1 MEPGILLDPDL
12 RSDDPTVCPFLRS
25 AGPDGVIQA
34 PLPTADP
41 SNGCV
46 AVGGFDRQGIEQ
58 QATACL
64 RPAHIRCAR
73 YLTGTAPSALEPG
86 MTPAFSGAQ
95 VAAGGVGAG
104 DLDPADR
111 DIGPPVAPPRR
122 DRRHRSVVTPA
133 VIAASLFLV
142 AATATAIGF
151 VAARGGIA
159 LPQASLPGAAVASPS
174 PSPLTAGGGPSS
186 TPEAPAPSPAPSTT
200 PSASSPAPA
209 ATATQP
215 VVVPTPRPS
224 VGSDRFAVLVAC
236 PGTPDCYI
244 YTIRAGDNLLSIAR
258 WFGVPYDVVLARNPW
273 ITDPTVIRAGEKLT
287 IPTPTR

>member
-1 MEPGILLDPDL
+1 MEHGILFDPDL

-25 AGPDGVIQA
+25 AGGDGVLMA
-34 PLPTADP
+34 PRDTADA

-46 AVGGFDRQGIEQ
+46 ATGGFDSQGLEQ
-58 QATACL
+58 QAAACL

-73 YLTGTAPSALEPG
+73 YLTGTAPAGLEPAS
-86 MTPAFSGAQ
+86 PAVPAWAGTGDGPAQSGDSHRREASSPQ
-95 VAAGGVGAG
+95 
-104 DLDPADR
+104 
-111 DIGPPVAPPRR
+111 PVAPPRR

-159 LPQASLPGAAVASPS
+159 LPEASLPGVAVTS
-174 PSPLTAGGGPSS
+174 PSPLTAGGLATATPEPSPSPSS
-186 TPEAPAPSPAPSTT
+186 SAGPASTPPPSGPTATPSVGAPT
-200 PSASSPAPA
+200 PSA
-209 ATATQP
+209 
-215 VVVPTPRPS
+215 S

-244 YTIRAGDNLLSIAR
+244 YTIRAGDNLLSIVR
-258 WFGVPYDVVLARNPW
+258 WFGVPYDTVLARNPW
-273 ITDPTVIRAGEKLT
+273 ITDPTVIHAGEKLT